1 MDGSFINMQE
11 KTEFGS
17 FGPQVEF
24 DAPEVEVA
32 PTTGNISNVPE
43 PDTFSYKRGK
53 TVEQRGKDLGE
64 WTKKTIES
72 TTGNMDDSEYTP
84 FVSEAMYLAAQAL
97 DKLGIPEQIER
108 VGRFQQ
114 RSADPYDSNMYG
126 IDETGLI
133 PIIHR
138 QLKPEAKEALT
149 DLAGWLDPG
158 MAGGAGIVKGWR
170 SQLQNFLETQ
180 TKPRSAQ
187 EWKQF
192 LGGAVKKPDTFG
204 AEELQ
209 MSGISDFLE
218 KANPKEKI
226 TPEELVYVYQ
236 TNEIPMEVSKVIN
249 DPELRR
255 YKEEFDQVKDL
266 YETTRTQLINSR
278 INIRDRARLFNLSK
292 EQQDTIDYVVDEQ
305 IRLGNFTDDGVPVS
319 KDEMLGNMMTR
330 WLVDQKDAGIELMYD
345 PTMQKL
351 VAERVLL
358 QRQLKETAELER
370 EAIDKVSNWIL
381 YYGDEDAFRRAS
393 STMQGNREAVA
404 YQLAND
410 ILLGQRDETL
420 SAAKPSIWGNSLA
433 LPRRGLAKDNPVATN
448 YREFI
453 ITQPDNWQHR
463 IHFED
468 KGLWGH
474 LRVEN
479 RVTGNSGE
487 IPFVMEMQS
496 DRIQQGSRRGFSDKP
511 QPVGGAIPD
520 APFKKEDNIFLTKT
534 ALKQMKEEGATK
546 VAFPAHIDTVGNI
559 EQWPRNTVY
568 KLDGKD
574 ISEMSPVDRI
584 EYFDMDRVSKKQ
596 LVDSFDIDRVRK
608 QYESEY
614 PNIEFKYEDQWYGER
629 PTKDTINKLYD
640 ALSKGDKDHLQQVA
654 FDNYLNVYNTPIKDI
669 QTFLAPK
676 HKTATITTESNWGSD
691 RARFLAPFYEK
702 KLPDFLKQFGKV
714 EADMIDGKYPV
725 WVLDISTPKAQK
737 QIDKMTDYGR
747 VVEQPH
753 SDLGAGAT
761 KSSGDLTKK
770 WQDLFLG
777 TDPSRVPIFRAGVRW
792 KGEVNLAPLQRGAGG
807 DYLSSHP
814 YAKGYGEEGAEPGY
828 MCPDEVFRTRKQMI
842 PYIEREFGIIIHDPD
857 ADMWDDGLERFTAEG
872 VEDVLRKGKVKDEI
886 KKVGIKIKDA
896 DTGKEY
902 AEGGVVDTADLREK
916 LDISEQPFD
925 PMGTGYD
932 YSTALREGLGMDET
946 GHWPS
951 RAPQSG
957 QLLKGRQHP
966 TYNLTEQGEAEAG
979 YAIQTR
985 ADNRGYSAPAFER
998 LTQGVY
1004 QDDAGNI
1011 FQVTKEGD
1019 IIPLGGEKFTRT
1031 NNSGIMSK

>member
-180 TKPRSAQ
+180 TKPRSAK

-266 YETTRTQLINSR
+266 
-278 INIRDRARLFNLSK
+278 
-292 EQQDTIDYVVDEQ
+292 QQDTI
-305 IRLGNFTDDGVPVS
+305 
-319 KDEMLGNMMTR
+319 
-330 WLVDQKDAGIELMYD
+330 
-345 PTMQKL
+345 
-351 VAERVLL
+351 
-358 QRQLKETAELER
+358 
-370 EAIDKVSNWIL
+370 
-381 YYGDEDAFRRAS
+381 
-393 STMQGNREAVA
+393 
-404 YQLAND
+404 
-410 ILLGQRDETL
+410 
-420 SAAKPSIWGNSLA
+420 
-433 LPRRGLAKDNPVATN
+433 
-448 YREFI
+448 
-453 ITQPDNWQHR
+453 
-463 IHFED
+463 
-468 KGLWGH
+468 
-474 LRVEN
+474 
-479 RVTGNSGE
+479 
-487 IPFVMEMQS
+487 
-496 DRIQQGSRRGFSDKP
+496 
-511 QPVGGAIPD
+511 
-520 APFKKEDNIFLTKT
+520 
-534 ALKQMKEEGATK
+534 
-546 VAFPAHIDTVGNI
+546 
-559 EQWPRNTVY
+559 
-568 KLDGKD
+568 
-574 ISEMSPVDRI
+574 
-584 EYFDMDRVSKKQ
+584 
-596 LVDSFDIDRVRK
+596 
-608 QYESEY
+608 
-614 PNIEFKYEDQWYGER
+614 
-629 PTKDTINKLYD
+629 
-640 ALSKGDKDHLQQVA
+640 
-654 FDNYLNVYNTPIKDI
+654 
-669 QTFLAPK
+669 
-676 HKTATITTESNWGSD
+676 
-691 RARFLAPFYEK
+691 
-702 KLPDFLKQFGKV
+702 
-714 EADMIDGKYPV
+714 
-725 WVLDISTPKAQK
+725 
-737 QIDKMTDYGR
+737 DYGR

-814 YAKGYGEEGAEPGY
+814 YAKGYGEEGAAPGY
-828 MCPDEVFRTRKQMI
+828 MCPDGVFRTRKQMI

-857 ADMWDDGLERFTAEG
+857 ADMWDDGLQRFTAEG

>member
-180 TKPRSAQ
+180 TKPRSAK

-266 YETTRTQLINSR
+266 
-278 INIRDRARLFNLSK
+278 
-292 EQQDTIDYVVDEQ
+292 QQDTI
-305 IRLGNFTDDGVPVS
+305 
-319 KDEMLGNMMTR
+319 
-330 WLVDQKDAGIELMYD
+330 
-345 PTMQKL
+345 
-351 VAERVLL
+351 
-358 QRQLKETAELER
+358 
-370 EAIDKVSNWIL
+370 
-381 YYGDEDAFRRAS
+381 
-393 STMQGNREAVA
+393 
-404 YQLAND
+404 
-410 ILLGQRDETL
+410 
-420 SAAKPSIWGNSLA
+420 
-433 LPRRGLAKDNPVATN
+433 
-448 YREFI
+448 
-453 ITQPDNWQHR
+453 
-463 IHFED
+463 
-468 KGLWGH
+468 
-474 LRVEN
+474 
-479 RVTGNSGE
+479 
-487 IPFVMEMQS
+487 
-496 DRIQQGSRRGFSDKP
+496 
-511 QPVGGAIPD
+511 
-520 APFKKEDNIFLTKT
+520 
-534 ALKQMKEEGATK
+534 
-546 VAFPAHIDTVGNI
+546 
-559 EQWPRNTVY
+559 
-568 KLDGKD
+568 
-574 ISEMSPVDRI
+574 
-584 EYFDMDRVSKKQ
+584 
-596 LVDSFDIDRVRK
+596 
-608 QYESEY
+608 
-614 PNIEFKYEDQWYGER
+614 
-629 PTKDTINKLYD
+629 
-640 ALSKGDKDHLQQVA
+640 
-654 FDNYLNVYNTPIKDI
+654 
-669 QTFLAPK
+669 
-676 HKTATITTESNWGSD
+676 
-691 RARFLAPFYEK
+691 
-702 KLPDFLKQFGKV
+702 
-714 EADMIDGKYPV
+714 
-725 WVLDISTPKAQK
+725 
-737 QIDKMTDYGR
+737 DYGR

-761 KSSGDLTKK
+761 ESSGDLTKK

-777 TDPSRVPIFRAGVRW
+777 TDPSRVPIFRAAVRW

-814 YAKGYGEEGAEPGY
+814 YAKGYGEAGAAPGY
-828 MCPDEVFRTRKQMI
+828 MCPDGVFRTRKQMI
-842 PYIEREFGIIIHDPD
+842 PYIEREFGIIIHDPG
-857 ADMWDDGLERFTAEG
+857 ADMWEGGLERFTAEG

-886 KKVGIKIKDA
+886 KEVGIKIKDA

-902 AEGGVVDTADLREK
+902 AEGGVVDTADLREN

-925 PMGTGYD
+925 PMSTGYD

>member
-1 MDGSFINMQE
+1 MDESFINMQE

-180 TKPRSAQ
+180 TKPRSAK

-266 YETTRTQLINSR
+266 
-278 INIRDRARLFNLSK
+278 
-292 EQQDTIDYVVDEQ
+292 QQDTI
-305 IRLGNFTDDGVPVS
+305 
-319 KDEMLGNMMTR
+319 
-330 WLVDQKDAGIELMYD
+330 
-345 PTMQKL
+345 
-351 VAERVLL
+351 
-358 QRQLKETAELER
+358 
-370 EAIDKVSNWIL
+370 
-381 YYGDEDAFRRAS
+381 
-393 STMQGNREAVA
+393 
-404 YQLAND
+404 
-410 ILLGQRDETL
+410 
-420 SAAKPSIWGNSLA
+420 
-433 LPRRGLAKDNPVATN
+433 
-448 YREFI
+448 
-453 ITQPDNWQHR
+453 
-463 IHFED
+463 
-468 KGLWGH
+468 
-474 LRVEN
+474 
-479 RVTGNSGE
+479 
-487 IPFVMEMQS
+487 
-496 DRIQQGSRRGFSDKP
+496 
-511 QPVGGAIPD
+511 
-520 APFKKEDNIFLTKT
+520 
-534 ALKQMKEEGATK
+534 
-546 VAFPAHIDTVGNI
+546 
-559 EQWPRNTVY
+559 
-568 KLDGKD
+568 
-574 ISEMSPVDRI
+574 
-584 EYFDMDRVSKKQ
+584 
-596 LVDSFDIDRVRK
+596 
-608 QYESEY
+608 
-614 PNIEFKYEDQWYGER
+614 
-629 PTKDTINKLYD
+629 
-640 ALSKGDKDHLQQVA
+640 
-654 FDNYLNVYNTPIKDI
+654 
-669 QTFLAPK
+669 
-676 HKTATITTESNWGSD
+676 
-691 RARFLAPFYEK
+691 
-702 KLPDFLKQFGKV
+702 
-714 EADMIDGKYPV
+714 
-725 WVLDISTPKAQK
+725 
-737 QIDKMTDYGR
+737 DYGR

-814 YAKGYGEEGAEPGY
+814 YAKGYGEEGAVPGY

-857 ADMWDDGLERFTAEG
+857 ADMWDDGLQRFTAEG

>member
-180 TKPRSAQ
+180 TKPRSAK

-266 YETTRTQLINSR
+266 
-278 INIRDRARLFNLSK
+278 
-292 EQQDTIDYVVDEQ
+292 QQDTI
-305 IRLGNFTDDGVPVS
+305 
-319 KDEMLGNMMTR
+319 
-330 WLVDQKDAGIELMYD
+330 
-345 PTMQKL
+345 
-351 VAERVLL
+351 
-358 QRQLKETAELER
+358 
-370 EAIDKVSNWIL
+370 
-381 YYGDEDAFRRAS
+381 
-393 STMQGNREAVA
+393 
-404 YQLAND
+404 
-410 ILLGQRDETL
+410 
-420 SAAKPSIWGNSLA
+420 
-433 LPRRGLAKDNPVATN
+433 
-448 YREFI
+448 
-453 ITQPDNWQHR
+453 
-463 IHFED
+463 
-468 KGLWGH
+468 
-474 LRVEN
+474 
-479 RVTGNSGE
+479 
-487 IPFVMEMQS
+487 
-496 DRIQQGSRRGFSDKP
+496 
-511 QPVGGAIPD
+511 
-520 APFKKEDNIFLTKT
+520 
-534 ALKQMKEEGATK
+534 
-546 VAFPAHIDTVGNI
+546 
-559 EQWPRNTVY
+559 
-568 KLDGKD
+568 
-574 ISEMSPVDRI
+574 
-584 EYFDMDRVSKKQ
+584 
-596 LVDSFDIDRVRK
+596 
-608 QYESEY
+608 
-614 PNIEFKYEDQWYGER
+614 
-629 PTKDTINKLYD
+629 
-640 ALSKGDKDHLQQVA
+640 
-654 FDNYLNVYNTPIKDI
+654 
-669 QTFLAPK
+669 
-676 HKTATITTESNWGSD
+676 
-691 RARFLAPFYEK
+691 
-702 KLPDFLKQFGKV
+702 
-714 EADMIDGKYPV
+714 
-725 WVLDISTPKAQK
+725 
-737 QIDKMTDYGR
+737 DYGR
-747 VVEQPH
+747 VVEQPQ
-753 SDLGAGAT
+753 SDLGTGAT

-814 YAKGYGEEGAEPGY
+814 YAKGYGEEGAVPGY

-857 ADMWDDGLERFTAEG
+857 ADMWDDGLQRFTAEG

-886 KKVGIKIKDA
+886 KEVGIKIKDA

>member
-158 MAGGAGIVKGWR
+158 MVGGAGIVKGWR

-180 TKPRSAQ
+180 TKPRSAK

-266 YETTRTQLINSR
+266 
-278 INIRDRARLFNLSK
+278 
-292 EQQDTIDYVVDEQ
+292 QQDTI
-305 IRLGNFTDDGVPVS
+305 
-319 KDEMLGNMMTR
+319 
-330 WLVDQKDAGIELMYD
+330 
-345 PTMQKL
+345 
-351 VAERVLL
+351 
-358 QRQLKETAELER
+358 
-370 EAIDKVSNWIL
+370 
-381 YYGDEDAFRRAS
+381 
-393 STMQGNREAVA
+393 
-404 YQLAND
+404 
-410 ILLGQRDETL
+410 
-420 SAAKPSIWGNSLA
+420 
-433 LPRRGLAKDNPVATN
+433 
-448 YREFI
+448 
-453 ITQPDNWQHR
+453 
-463 IHFED
+463 
-468 KGLWGH
+468 
-474 LRVEN
+474 
-479 RVTGNSGE
+479 
-487 IPFVMEMQS
+487 
-496 DRIQQGSRRGFSDKP
+496 
-511 QPVGGAIPD
+511 
-520 APFKKEDNIFLTKT
+520 
-534 ALKQMKEEGATK
+534 
-546 VAFPAHIDTVGNI
+546 
-559 EQWPRNTVY
+559 
-568 KLDGKD
+568 
-574 ISEMSPVDRI
+574 
-584 EYFDMDRVSKKQ
+584 
-596 LVDSFDIDRVRK
+596 
-608 QYESEY
+608 
-614 PNIEFKYEDQWYGER
+614 
-629 PTKDTINKLYD
+629 
-640 ALSKGDKDHLQQVA
+640 
-654 FDNYLNVYNTPIKDI
+654 
-669 QTFLAPK
+669 
-676 HKTATITTESNWGSD
+676 
-691 RARFLAPFYEK
+691 
-702 KLPDFLKQFGKV
+702 
-714 EADMIDGKYPV
+714 
-725 WVLDISTPKAQK
+725 
-737 QIDKMTDYGR
+737 DYGR

-814 YAKGYGEEGAEPGY
+814 YAKGYGEEGAVPGY

-857 ADMWDDGLERFTAEG
+857 ADMWDDGLQRFTAEG

>member
-180 TKPRSAQ
+180 TKPRSAK

-266 YETTRTQLINSR
+266 
-278 INIRDRARLFNLSK
+278 
-292 EQQDTIDYVVDEQ
+292 QQDTI
-305 IRLGNFTDDGVPVS
+305 
-319 KDEMLGNMMTR
+319 
-330 WLVDQKDAGIELMYD
+330 
-345 PTMQKL
+345 
-351 VAERVLL
+351 
-358 QRQLKETAELER
+358 
-370 EAIDKVSNWIL
+370 
-381 YYGDEDAFRRAS
+381 
-393 STMQGNREAVA
+393 
-404 YQLAND
+404 
-410 ILLGQRDETL
+410 
-420 SAAKPSIWGNSLA
+420 
-433 LPRRGLAKDNPVATN
+433 
-448 YREFI
+448 
-453 ITQPDNWQHR
+453 
-463 IHFED
+463 
-468 KGLWGH
+468 
-474 LRVEN
+474 
-479 RVTGNSGE
+479 
-487 IPFVMEMQS
+487 
-496 DRIQQGSRRGFSDKP
+496 
-511 QPVGGAIPD
+511 
-520 APFKKEDNIFLTKT
+520 
-534 ALKQMKEEGATK
+534 
-546 VAFPAHIDTVGNI
+546 
-559 EQWPRNTVY
+559 
-568 KLDGKD
+568 
-574 ISEMSPVDRI
+574 
-584 EYFDMDRVSKKQ
+584 
-596 LVDSFDIDRVRK
+596 
-608 QYESEY
+608 
-614 PNIEFKYEDQWYGER
+614 
-629 PTKDTINKLYD
+629 
-640 ALSKGDKDHLQQVA
+640 
-654 FDNYLNVYNTPIKDI
+654 
-669 QTFLAPK
+669 
-676 HKTATITTESNWGSD
+676 
-691 RARFLAPFYEK
+691 
-702 KLPDFLKQFGKV
+702 
-714 EADMIDGKYPV
+714 
-725 WVLDISTPKAQK
+725 
-737 QIDKMTDYGR
+737 DYGR

-814 YAKGYGEEGAEPGY
+814 YAKGYGEEGAVPGY

-857 ADMWDDGLERFTAEG
+857 ADMWDDGLQRFTAEG

-1019 IIPLGGEKFTRT
+1019 ILPLGGEKFTRT

>member
-180 TKPRSAQ
+180 TKPRSAK

-266 YETTRTQLINSR
+266 
-278 INIRDRARLFNLSK
+278 
-292 EQQDTIDYVVDEQ
+292 QQDTI
-305 IRLGNFTDDGVPVS
+305 
-319 KDEMLGNMMTR
+319 
-330 WLVDQKDAGIELMYD
+330 
-345 PTMQKL
+345 
-351 VAERVLL
+351 
-358 QRQLKETAELER
+358 
-370 EAIDKVSNWIL
+370 
-381 YYGDEDAFRRAS
+381 
-393 STMQGNREAVA
+393 
-404 YQLAND
+404 
-410 ILLGQRDETL
+410 
-420 SAAKPSIWGNSLA
+420 
-433 LPRRGLAKDNPVATN
+433 
-448 YREFI
+448 
-453 ITQPDNWQHR
+453 
-463 IHFED
+463 
-468 KGLWGH
+468 
-474 LRVEN
+474 
-479 RVTGNSGE
+479 
-487 IPFVMEMQS
+487 
-496 DRIQQGSRRGFSDKP
+496 
-511 QPVGGAIPD
+511 
-520 APFKKEDNIFLTKT
+520 
-534 ALKQMKEEGATK
+534 
-546 VAFPAHIDTVGNI
+546 
-559 EQWPRNTVY
+559 
-568 KLDGKD
+568 
-574 ISEMSPVDRI
+574 
-584 EYFDMDRVSKKQ
+584 
-596 LVDSFDIDRVRK
+596 
-608 QYESEY
+608 
-614 PNIEFKYEDQWYGER
+614 
-629 PTKDTINKLYD
+629 
-640 ALSKGDKDHLQQVA
+640 
-654 FDNYLNVYNTPIKDI
+654 
-669 QTFLAPK
+669 
-676 HKTATITTESNWGSD
+676 
-691 RARFLAPFYEK
+691 
-702 KLPDFLKQFGKV
+702 
-714 EADMIDGKYPV
+714 
-725 WVLDISTPKAQK
+725 
-737 QIDKMTDYGR
+737 DYGR

-814 YAKGYGEEGAEPGY
+814 YAKGYGEEGAVPGY

-857 ADMWDDGLERFTAEG
+857 ADMWDDGLQRFTAEG

>member
-1 MDGSFINMQE
+1 MDESFINMQE

-158 MAGGAGIVKGWR
+158 MVGGAGIVKGWR

-180 TKPRSAQ
+180 TKPRSAK

-266 YETTRTQLINSR
+266 
-278 INIRDRARLFNLSK
+278 
-292 EQQDTIDYVVDEQ
+292 QQDTI
-305 IRLGNFTDDGVPVS
+305 
-319 KDEMLGNMMTR
+319 
-330 WLVDQKDAGIELMYD
+330 
-345 PTMQKL
+345 
-351 VAERVLL
+351 
-358 QRQLKETAELER
+358 
-370 EAIDKVSNWIL
+370 
-381 YYGDEDAFRRAS
+381 
-393 STMQGNREAVA
+393 
-404 YQLAND
+404 
-410 ILLGQRDETL
+410 
-420 SAAKPSIWGNSLA
+420 
-433 LPRRGLAKDNPVATN
+433 
-448 YREFI
+448 
-453 ITQPDNWQHR
+453 
-463 IHFED
+463 
-468 KGLWGH
+468 
-474 LRVEN
+474 
-479 RVTGNSGE
+479 
-487 IPFVMEMQS
+487 
-496 DRIQQGSRRGFSDKP
+496 
-511 QPVGGAIPD
+511 
-520 APFKKEDNIFLTKT
+520 
-534 ALKQMKEEGATK
+534 
-546 VAFPAHIDTVGNI
+546 
-559 EQWPRNTVY
+559 
-568 KLDGKD
+568 
-574 ISEMSPVDRI
+574 
-584 EYFDMDRVSKKQ
+584 
-596 LVDSFDIDRVRK
+596 
-608 QYESEY
+608 
-614 PNIEFKYEDQWYGER
+614 
-629 PTKDTINKLYD
+629 
-640 ALSKGDKDHLQQVA
+640 
-654 FDNYLNVYNTPIKDI
+654 
-669 QTFLAPK
+669 
-676 HKTATITTESNWGSD
+676 
-691 RARFLAPFYEK
+691 
-702 KLPDFLKQFGKV
+702 
-714 EADMIDGKYPV
+714 
-725 WVLDISTPKAQK
+725 
-737 QIDKMTDYGR
+737 DYGR
-747 VVEQPH
+747 VVEQPQ
-753 SDLGAGAT
+753 SDLGTGAT

-857 ADMWDDGLERFTAEG
+857 ADMWDDGLQRFTAEG

-985 ADNRGYSAPAFER
+985 ADSRGYSAPAFER